1 MNIFVSSLSYN
12 VTDTDL
18 KSLFEEYGVVTSAK
32 IIMDRATSRSRG
44 FGFVEMENNAEALKA
59 ILELDQAEYNGRTIS
74 VSEAK
79 PREENNNRSNNRS
92 NGGYNRNR
100 Y

>member
-1 MNIFVSSLSYN
+1 MNIFVSSLGYN

-92 NGGYNRNR
+92 HGGYNRNR